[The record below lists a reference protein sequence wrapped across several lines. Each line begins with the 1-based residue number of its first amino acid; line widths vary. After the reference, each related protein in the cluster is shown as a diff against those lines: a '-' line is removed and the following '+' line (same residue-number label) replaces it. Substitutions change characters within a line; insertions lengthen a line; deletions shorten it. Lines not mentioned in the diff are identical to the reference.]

1 MRPLSAMDAIGPA
14 WRHTSR
20 ILVAPQDWRLAL
32 KIGAVAFFAQ
42 MGGCNSFSHSSGQ
55 HLHAAPPALLA
66 GIIAFALVLI
76 IAGLAIGL
84 ALFYLSSRLQ
94 FVLFEVVLRSDTAI
108 APIWRRYG
116 HATWH
121 WMGLKILYFL
131 AALVCAAPILIP
143 IIIHFIHEMGPSFHG
158 LTPQNPVAVFV
169 AIFEFIS
176 AIFFIVILI
185 GVAYA
190 LLYDFGLPS
199 MALEATPMSVTVQRV
214 WSLIR
219 NEPGPVALYVLMRFL
234 LGIAGSLAVDCIL
247 VIGALIALIPLGG
260 AGLIAWLSLRH
271 AGFAGHFIMIAI
283 WVVLGLVL
291 LVLLALAAVM
301 LFGYVFTFL
310 QAYALYFL
318 GGRYP
323 LVGAYLEPFS
333 PPPYPYPGAFPHTAA
348 SSGLDPYSAF
358 FLFLAF
364 TLNQIGLPINLN
376 VSRISLAR
384 NRS

>member
-1 MRPLSAMDAIGPA
+1 MRPLSATDAIGPA

-20 ILVAPQDWRLAL
+20 ILVTPQNWRLAL

-42 MGGCNSFSHSSGQ
+42 VGGCNSSFNNSPAN
-55 HLHAAPPALLA
+55 HLHAAPPALIA

-76 IAGLAIGL
+76 LVGLAIGL
-84 ALFYLSSRLQ
+84 AFFYLSSRLQ
-94 FVLFEVVLRSDTAI
+94 FVLFEVVLRSDTTI

-121 WMGLKILYFL
+121 WMGLKIVYFL
-131 AALVCAAPILIP
+131 TALVCVTPILVP
-143 IIIHFIHEMGPSFHG
+143 IIIHFIHAIGPSFHG
-158 LTPQNPVAVFV
+158 LTPQNPLAVFV
-169 AIFEFIS
+169 AILEFIS

-185 GVAYA
+185 GVGFA

-199 MALEATPMSVTVQRV
+199 MALESTPMSVTVQRV
-214 WSLIR
+214 WGLIR
-219 NEPGPVALYVLMRFL
+219 NEPGPVAFYVLMRFL
-234 LGIAGSLAVDCIL
+234 LSIAGSLAVDCIL
-247 VIGALIALIPLGG
+247 VTGAIIALIPLGG

-271 AGFAGHFIMIAI
+271 AGFAGHVVMIAV

-291 LVLLALAAVM
+291 LVLLALAAVT

-323 LVGAYLEPFS
+323 LVGAYLDPFL
-333 PPPYPYPGAFPHTAA
+333 PPLYDYPGASPVAPPIPPMQPPPH
-348 SSGLDPYSAF
+348 SA
-358 FLFLAF
+358 
-364 TLNQIGLPINLN
+364 
-376 VSRISLAR
+376 
-384 NRS
+384 

>member
-1 MRPLSAMDAIGPA
+1 MRPLSATDAIGPA
-14 WRHTSR
+14 WRHTTR

-42 MGGCNSFSHSSGQ
+42 MGGCNSFSHSPG
-55 HLHAAPPALLA
+55 HHMNAAPPALLA

-76 IAGLAIGL
+76 LFGLAIAL
-84 ALFYLSSRLQ
+84 AFFYLSSRLQ
-94 FVLFEVVLRSDTAI
+94 FVLFEVVLRSDTTI
-108 APIWRRYG
+108 APIWRRYA

-143 IIIHFIHEMGPSFHG
+143 IILHFIHAMGPTFHG
-158 LTPQNPVAVFV
+158 LAPQNPVAVFI

-199 MALEATPMSVTVQRV
+199 MALESTPMSVTVQRV
-214 WSLIR
+214 WGLIR
-219 NEPGPVALYVLMRFL
+219 DEPGPVALYVLMRFL
-234 LGIAGSLAVDCIL
+234 LSIAGSLAVDFIL
-247 VIGALIALIPLGG
+247 VAGAIIALIPFGG
-260 AGLIAWLSLRH
+260 VGLIAWLSLRH
-271 AGFAGHFIMIAI
+271 AGFAGYAIMIAI

-291 LVLLALAAVM
+291 LALLALAAVM

-323 LVGAYLEPFS
+323 LVGAYLDPFL
-333 PPPYPYPGAFPHTAA
+333 PPPYGYPTPSPAIPPMQPGPHTA
-348 SSGLDPYSAF
+348 
-358 FLFLAF
+358 
-364 TLNQIGLPINLN
+364 
-376 VSRISLAR
+376 
-384 NRS
+384 

>member
-1 MRPLSAMDAIGPA
+1 MRPLSAIDAIGPA

-20 ILVAPQDWRLAL
+20 ILVAPQNWRLAL

-42 MGGCNSFSHSSGQ
+42 MGGCNSSFHSPGQ
-55 HLHAAPPALLA
+55 HMNAAPPALLA
-66 GIIAFALVLI
+66 GVIAFALVLI
-76 IAGLAIGL
+76 LFGLAIAL
-84 ALFYLSSRLQ
+84 AFFYLSSRLQ
-94 FVLFEVVLRSDTAI
+94 FVLFEVVLRSDTTL

-143 IIIHFIHEMGPSFHG
+143 IIIHFIHEIGPSFHG

-169 AIFEFIS
+169 AIFEFVS

-199 MALEATPMSVTVQRV
+199 MALESTPMSVTVQRV
-214 WSLIR
+214 WGLIR
-219 NEPGPVALYVLMRFL
+219 NEPGSVALYILMRFL
-234 LGIAGSLAVDCIL
+234 LSMAGSLAVDCIL
-247 VIGALIALIPLGG
+247 VAGAIIALVPLGG
-260 AGLIAWLSLRH
+260 LGLIAWLSLHH
-271 AGFAGHFIMIAI
+271 AGFAGHVVMIAI
-283 WVVLGLVL
+283 WVVLGVAL

-323 LVGAYLEPFS
+323 LVGAYLEPFL
-333 PPPYPYPGAFPHTAA
+333 PPLYAYPGPSPVAPPIPPMQPPPHTA
-348 SSGLDPYSAF
+348 
-358 FLFLAF
+358 
-364 TLNQIGLPINLN
+364 
-376 VSRISLAR
+376 
-384 NRS
+384 